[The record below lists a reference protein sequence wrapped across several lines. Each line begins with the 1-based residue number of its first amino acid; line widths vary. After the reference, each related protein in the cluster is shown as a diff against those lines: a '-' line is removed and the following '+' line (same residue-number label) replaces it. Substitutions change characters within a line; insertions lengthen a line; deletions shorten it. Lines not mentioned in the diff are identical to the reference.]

1 MNHLLS
7 LIALIPCKNVFS
19 TVGEELDLWDELDDM
34 VFPISSFF
42 ILHLNFFIPWE
53 PQSFH
58 LKIPGIGLGIGL
70 VGGSIELITALIT
83 LHTKSLH

>member
-1 MNHLLS
+1 MVGAILSFFRWMNHLLS

-19 TVGEELDLWDELDDM
+19 TLGEELNLRDELNDI

-53 PQSFH
+53 
-58 LKIPGIGLGIGL
+58 
-70 VGGSIELITALIT
+70 T
-83 LHTKSLH
+83 TKFSSENSWDQAQDWSSGRIY